1 MADHSPADC
10 AGLRC
15 ACHRP
20 HPFDLPLL
28 GVEMKRSLWIGI
40 SLILAAIICLSFL
53 RPHEMVSPGNLIPA
67 HSTLQN
73 NCFACP
79 APFQGASARSEE
91 HTSELQSLMRI
102 SYPVF
107 CLKKKIKNT

>member
-28 GVEMKRSLWIGI
+28 GVEMKRSPWIGI
-40 SLILAAIICLSFL
+40 SLILAAIIYLSFL
-53 RPHEMVSPGNLIPA
+53 RSHELVSPGNLIPA
-67 HSTLQN
+67 HSARPTN
-73 NCFACP
+73 FSACH
-79 APFQGASARSEE
+79 APFQGATAERCTLCHVVADTGQPPTPSGDNHP
-91 HTSELQSLMRI
+91 HTQ
-102 SYPVF
+102 
-107 CLKKKIKNT
+107 

>member
-73 NCFACP
+73 NCFACH
-79 APFQGASARSEE
+79 APFQGASAERRPRSHVVSVTGRPEWARE
-91 HTSELQSLMRI
+91 GKGGVML
-102 SYPVF
+102 
-107 CLKKKIKNT
+107 